1 LLPFGLMPFLL
12 LVIDPFSVQCSAL
25 QLAGEDVRWIRV
37 KEWCG
42 EKAVSETVLR
52 IFSYLPN
59 PRVWKS
65 LIAAK
70 LLEVEV
76 VVTGDKPA
84 QLGNWLWDAQP
95 RTLTAQEKST
105 DNPTA
110 RQGRRGFKG
119 TLYKTDAFLQAHP
132 FGTVPAGFS
141 SDGQIGIFESN
152 SILRSVVRAAPDKPG
167 LPQLYGAEHY
177 TASRIDSFLD
187 ANLVFAR
194 EAQVYLLGIESL
206 SEEAYQRML
215 GAYEFYLDGIEAA
228 LTDAAN
234 NAVAEQ
240 NNSTQTASVFLVG
253 GTLSIADISFVCD
266 FAQFLRE
273 GHYEKSLHAQGYK
286 VISSDGLQRYP
297 KAYGHMLKLSERPEF
312 AEIMGGYL
320 NWFRSKQ

>member
-1 LLPFGLMPFLL
+1 MG
-12 LVIDPFSVQCSAL
+12 A
-25 QLAGEDVRWIRV
+25 
-37 KEWCG
+37 KELYG
-42 EKAVSETVLR
+42 DKSVSETVLK

-70 LLEVEV
+70 LLEVDV

-95 RTLTAQEKST
+95 RLLTDEEKT
-105 DNPTA
+105 ADNPAA

-119 TLYKTDAFLQAHP
+119 ALYKTDEFLQAHP

-141 SDGQIGIFESN
+141 SDGQVGIFESN

-167 LPQLYGAEHY
+167 LPKLYGCDHY
-177 TASRIDSFLD
+177 EASRIDSFLD

-206 SEEAYQRML
+206 SAEAYQRMV

-228 LTDAAN
+228 LTNALTNAEAASKSSEDK
-234 NAVAEQ
+234 AM
-240 NNSTQTASVFLVG
+240 VFLVG

-273 GHYEKSLHAQGYK
+273 GHAENSLHAQGHEL
-286 VISSDGLQRYP
+286 ISAGGLQKYP
-297 KAYGHMLKLSERPEF
+297 LAFSHMLNLSARPEF
-312 AEIMGGYL
+312 AQITGSYL
-320 NWFRSKQ
+320 DWFRAKI